1 MSSCFFKESFEY
13 EDAPHHT
20 LAKHMLPSY
29 TTRDVRDAVLLWSL
43 LEDITLRIS
52 RQSSQKHLPYLESQ
66 QDDLQRQLEWKTNKF
81 GKVQRALY
89 RGWINSINREYLKCN
104 EKLPPPAEKEEE
116 DDDSWLTKPTFGGQG
131 GYSHNDE
138 QQLTLDEYHHHHH
151 PQQNANASNT

>member
-1 MSSCFFKESFEY
+1 MSSCSSFFKESFEY
-13 EDAPHHT
+13 EDAPFHT

-43 LEDITLRIS
+43 LEDVTLRIS

-66 QDDLQRQLEWKTNKF
+66 QDDLQQQLEWKTNKF

-89 RGWINSINREYLKCN
+89 RGWINKINREYLKCN
-104 EKLPPPAEKEEE
+104 EKLPEPEEE
-116 DDDSWLTKPTFGGQG
+116 DDSWLTKPTFGGQG

-138 QQLTLDEYHHHHH
+138 QQQLTLDEYHHHY